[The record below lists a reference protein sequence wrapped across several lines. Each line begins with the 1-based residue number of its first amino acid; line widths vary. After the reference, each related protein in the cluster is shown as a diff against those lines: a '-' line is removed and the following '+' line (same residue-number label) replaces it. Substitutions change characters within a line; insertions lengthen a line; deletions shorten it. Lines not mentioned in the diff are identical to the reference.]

1 MLRSPLPRKRALRR
15 QLAGVGSQRLGDV
28 ELAPAVDRVAGTDFE
43 DTSAD
48 DFFANAVGRIA
59 QVKGTVSGG
68 VFTAREV
75 EFEND

>member
-1 MLRSPLPRKRALRR
+1 VTIQAT
-15 QLAGVGSQRLGDV
+15 
-28 ELAPAVDRVAGTDFE
+28 AGTDFE
-43 DTSAD
+43 GTSAE